1 MPATIT
7 VPEGWAWVGAALLS
21 TQLLLVG
28 QTAIVGRRR
37 GAAGIKYPQLYAEK
51 AQEEASKEAKI
62 FNCAQR
68 AHQNTL
74 ENIPVMYTSTFLTAV
89 YYPTIAAAALGIWVL
104 GRIFYTRGYITGD
117 PANVGRRNVFLLR
130 EAHTPYSA
138 MPREG
143 SFHTLDNWVRYLPLK
158 EVICI

>member
-1 MPATIT
+1 M
-7 VPEGWAWVGAALLS
+7 GQS
-21 TQLLLVG
+21 T
-28 QTAIVGRRR
+28 IVGHRR

-74 ENIPVMYTSTFLTAV
+74 ENIPMIYTRCVLYAVPVIVDFSLQNHCSTFLTAV
-89 YYPTIAAAALGIWVL
+89 YYPTIAAAALGTWVL
-104 GRIFYTRGYITGD
+104 GRILYTRGYITGN

-143 SFHTLDNWVRYLPLK
+143 SLEPLHNWVRYLLLK

>member
-21 TQLLLVG
+21 TQFLLLG
-28 QTAIVGRRR
+28 QVTIVGRRR
-37 GAAGIKYPQLYAEK
+37 KAAGIKYPQLYAEK

-74 ENIPVMYTSTFLTAV
+74 ENIPVIYTTTLLTAV
-89 YYPTIAAAALGIWVL
+89 YYPTIAAAACGTWVL
-104 GRIFYTRGYITGD
+104 GRILYTRGYITGD
-117 PANVGRRNVFLLR
+117 PGNRNAKGGFIGSVAQLALLIGSLTGVFKMIQASL
-130 EAHTPYSA
+130 
-138 MPREG
+138 
-143 SFHTLDNWVRYLPLK
+143 
-158 EVICI
+158 

>member
-21 TQLLLVG
+21 TQVLLVG
-28 QTAIVGRRR
+28 QATVVGRRR
-37 GAAGIKYPQLYAEK
+37 RAAGIKYPQLYAEK

-74 ENIPVMYTSTFLTAV
+74 ENIPVIYTSTLLTAV
-89 YYPTIAAAALGIWVL
+89 YYPTIAAAALGTWVL
-104 GRIFYTRGYITGD
+104 GRILYTRGYITGD
-117 PANVGRRNVFLLR
+117 PANRNAKGGFIGGIAQLVLLL
-130 EAHTPYSA
+130 
-138 MPREG
+138 G
-143 SFHTLDNWVRYLPLK
+143 S
-158 EVICI
+158 VIGVYKMIQASL

>member
-21 TQLLLVG
+21 TQILLMG
-28 QTAIVGRRR
+28 QTTIVGRRR
-37 GAAGIKYPQLYAEK
+37 RAAGVNYPQLYAER

-74 ENIPVMYTSTFLTAV
+74 ENMPVMYTSTFLTAV
-89 YYPTIAAAALGIWVL
+89 YYPTVAAAALGVWVL

-117 PANVGRRNVFLLR
+117 PANRNAKGGFISYFGQLALLVGSITSVYKMIQASL
-130 EAHTPYSA
+130 
-138 MPREG
+138 
-143 SFHTLDNWVRYLPLK
+143 
-158 EVICI
+158 

>member
-21 TQLLLVG
+21 TQLLLIG
-28 QTAIVGRRR
+28 QSTIVGRRR
-37 GAAGIKYPQLYAEK
+37 GVAGIKYPQLYAEK

-74 ENIPVMYTSTFLTAV
+74 ENIPVIYTGTFLTAV
-89 YYPTIAAAALGIWVL
+89 YYPTIAAAGLGIWLL

-117 PANVGRRNVFLLR
+117 PANRNAKGGFIGYIGQLVLLF
-130 EAHTPYSA
+130 
-138 MPREG
+138 G
-143 SFHTLDNWVRYLPLK
+143 SITGVYKMIQASL
-158 EVICI
+158 